1 MGKFKRLLMA
11 REDTFWQ
18 HAQSKLSEYET
29 YKEFLFN
36 IRPLIVEYMQHRDT
50 EEVEAELYDGW
61 EDYQVKLYEE
71 RNA

>member
-11 REDTFWQ
+11 REDLFWQ
-18 HAQSKLSEYET
+18 HAQNKITEYET
-29 YKEFLFN
+29 YKDFLFN
-36 IRPLIVEYMQHRDT
+36 IRPLIVEYMQHKDV